1 MIEYLIKFKEITL
14 GKRKGQRVYFAW
26 PKMNQRMTTEEL
38 IERIVEATSLAR
50 GDVRNALVSLSEV
63 VNEELSNGRSVDLAE
78 MGNIRVVAN
87 PKMMDSPEEVTVA
100 DALKTPRVVFTPKSA
115 MLAAAKSVKLS
126 IDHSADPVAEGSGQ

>member
-26 PKMNQRMTTEEL
+26 PKMNQRMTTDEL

-100 DALKTPRVVFTPKSA
+100 DALKTQEWCSPRRVPCSPRQRA
-115 MLAAAKSVKLS
+115 
-126 IDHSADPVAEGSGQ
+126 